1 VPAVRAQVAAPG
13 PGMNPPVL
21 FVVKLTVPL
30 GVVGD
35 AEVSVTV
42 AVQLLSVL
50 MVTELGEHVTLVVVE
65 WSGAGVAAKRKVPW
79 LEE

>member
-1 VPAVRAQVAAPG
+1 VPATSVQVADTG
-13 PGMNPPVL
+13 LNVPVL
-21 FVVKLTVPL
+21 FVVRLTVPV

-35 AEVSVTV
+35 DDESVTV
-42 AVQLLSVL
+42 AVQELGVL
-50 MVTELGEHVTLVVVE
+50 TVTELGEQVREVVVV